1 MCFGEKNR
9 VRILSYSGFED
20 RLDEIESN
28 IDEIVEDNPNSDIKE
43 VYSKIKDIL
52 ELTKYSLIK
61 GNIEIKP
68 TEEAQ
73 AFFGLYNEIYLAQPI
88 KRRSGTIYRLIGEE
102 EEIIELEETDIALK
116 KNKEWDFSN
125 I

>member
-1 MCFGEKNR
+1 MCFGEKDR

-20 RLDEIESN
+20 RLNEIENS
-28 IDEIVEDNPNSDIKE
+28 IDEIIEDSPNSDIRE
-43 VYSKIKDIL
+43 VYDKMKDIL

-68 TEEAQ
+68 TGEAQ
-73 AFFGLYNEIYLAQPI
+73 SFFGLYNEFYLAQPI
-88 KRRSGTIYRLIGEE
+88 KRRSGTIYRVIGEE
-102 EEIIELEETDIALK
+102 KEIIELEETDIALK